1 MSLDPLITV
10 IGDLLQVPA
19 ERRMAITI
27 EECRSGGNNRVYVVS
42 VNGRKAV
49 VKQYFRHPSDARDRL
64 FAERSFL
71 EYAAKSAAGFV
82 PGVIAYDTV
91 RDIGIYEY
99 IEGSKLDSG
108 SVSREQVRQA
118 AAFFLKLNDPANR
131 SAAKELPAASEACF
145 TAAEHFATVDDR
157 IARLG
162 AISGTADVDY
172 LAREFV
178 TNLGVL
184 WNGLKKRLGIALAR
198 QEASA
203 SMEVEDRCVSPSD
216 FGFHNAL
223 LRNTGRLCFLDFEYA
238 GWDDPAKMIGDFFS
252 HPAVPAPKAY
262 FDEFVRET
270 MAYSRHWKALEARA
284 RLLFPV
290 FQVKWC
296 CIILNDFIPEF
307 AERRRFAD
315 PGFDEAAARR
325 RQLEKA
331 QQLYA
336 SIAS

>member
-1 MSLDPLITV
+1 MSLDPLIPV
-10 IGDLLQVPA
+10 IGDLLQAPP
-19 ERRMAITI
+19 ERRTAITM
-27 EECRSGGNNRVYVVS
+27 EECRSGGNNRVHVVS
-42 VNGRKAV
+42 VDGRKAV
-49 VKQYFRHPSDARDRL
+49 VKQYFRHPSDTRDRL
-64 FAERSFL
+64 HAERSFL
-71 EYAAKSAAGFV
+71 EYAAKCAAGFV
-82 PGVIAYDTV
+82 PGVIACDTEHG
-91 RDIGIYEY
+91 IGIYEY
-99 IEGSKLDSG
+99 VEGTKLAPG
-108 SVSREQVRQA
+108 TVSLEQVKQA

-131 SAAKELPAASEACF
+131 VSANKLPDASEACF
-145 TAAEHFATVDDR
+145 TAAEHFAMVDR
-157 IARLG
+157 RVARLG
-162 AISGTADVDY
+162 FISGTTDVDHR
-172 LAREFV
+172 AREFV
-178 TNLGVL
+178 ANLGVL
-184 WNGLKKRLGIALAR
+184 WNGLKERLAMALAS
-198 QEASA
+198 QGAST
-203 SMEVEDRCVSPSD
+203 STEVEERCVSPSD

-223 LRNTGRLCFLDFEYA
+223 LRNTGRLCFVDFEYA

-262 FDEFVRET
+262 FNEFVRET
-270 MAYSRHWKALEARA
+270 MAYSQHSKALETRA

-307 AERRRFAD
+307 AERRHFAD